1 VRVCACVFVFFEG
14 CARVWALGDNFVF
27 VGLWMC
33 VCVHACVCV
42 CVSVCACELVFLE
55 FVHGCECLHI
65 SLSLTT
71 EAVNHLRTQPHL
83 QSQML
88 FTRLSDDLDHPIRN
102 FSKVWADTRA
112 CSFSGHSDCIGLSGW
127 SLKPSPKLYASPVLG
142 AYLFENLKLQFSVSA
157 SLSLLLLCLVLFCLL
172 RA

>member
-1 VRVCACVFVFFEG
+1 
-14 CARVWALGDNFVF
+14 VF

-102 FSKVWADTRA
+102 FSKV
-112 CSFSGHSDCIGLSGW
+112 
-127 SLKPSPKLYASPVLG
+127 
-142 AYLFENLKLQFSVSA
+142 
-157 SLSLLLLCLVLFCLL
+157 
-172 RA
+172 